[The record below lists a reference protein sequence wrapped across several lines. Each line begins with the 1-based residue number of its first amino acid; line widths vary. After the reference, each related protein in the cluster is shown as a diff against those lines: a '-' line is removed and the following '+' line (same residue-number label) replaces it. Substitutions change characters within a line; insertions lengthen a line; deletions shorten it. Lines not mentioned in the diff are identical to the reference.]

1 MSKTSLFIAPFLICG
16 AVTLPAFGQRVSIDA
31 AVRNTE
37 KPYIQAFGTG
47 TVLATPDQAVVNVG
61 VVTQESTAAEAAAQC
76 ARQTDLVLNQLRKML
91 GAGSRLRTIGYSVR
105 PDYQLPKPGSAAGIR
120 GYTATN
126 TVEIT
131 LNDLS
136 LVGKILDSASKTGA
150 NSISNLQYELKDP
163 SEWRARALKDAA
175 AKARASAEAIAAG
188 LGLKI
193 SKIISAE
200 EYFGDDSGGMYKKAA
215 PPSPARAVTETPL
228 EVGMVEITT
237 VVMLRAELTQ

>member
-1 MSKTSLFIAPFLICG
+1 MSKYSLFIASILICG
-16 AVTLPAFGQRVSIDA
+16 NVTLPAFGQRVSIDA
-31 AVRNTE
+31 ALRNTE

-105 PDYQLPKPGSAAGIR
+105 PDYQLPKPGSAPGIR

-175 AKARASAEAIAAG
+175 AKAKASAEAIAAG